1 MVGEHIVNNWILE
14 NLLRFV
20 LWPNIW
26 SILVSAFEKKKCAVF
41 AGNVFIADAFVQS
54 VEN

>member
-1 MVGEHIVNNWILE
+1 MVGERIVNNWILE
-14 NLLRFV
+14 NLLRLV

-26 SILVSAFEKKKCAVF
+26 SILVSAFEKKCIVF
-41 AGNVFIADAFVQS
+41 SGNVFIADAFDQS